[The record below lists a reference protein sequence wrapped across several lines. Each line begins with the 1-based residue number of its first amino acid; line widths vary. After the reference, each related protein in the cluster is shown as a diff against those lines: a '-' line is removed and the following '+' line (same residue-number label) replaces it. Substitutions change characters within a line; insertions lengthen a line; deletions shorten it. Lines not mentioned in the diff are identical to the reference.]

1 MPELPE
7 VETIRL
13 ELAPC
18 ITGRIITGLDLIWKG
33 TFLDYSEEEFRTR
46 LLGQRITSIYRR
58 GKYLAL
64 RLASGDSLIIHL
76 RMTGSLLLQSGAAKP
91 EKYVRAVI
99 YLDGDISIHF
109 RDPRKFG
116 VMWLCHNPDSLDKR
130 LGAEPLEASFT
141 ADVLSRLMEKR
152 KAPVKA
158 LLLEQKLIAGIG
170 NMYADESLFSAGIH
184 PLRPGGSLN
193 RKEVQR
199 LHRSI
204 REILRAAIDHKGAS
218 VNTYYRPGGEEGIA
232 HFSFRVAHRLG
243 GELCPVCNIPIE
255 RVTVRNRGTY
265 FCPACQPAVK
275 KKAAC
280 KHRHRQ
286 IKKPPQVIPAK

>member
-13 ELAPC
+13 ELAPH
-18 ITGRIITGLDLIWKG
+18 ITSRSITGLTFLWKG
-33 TFLDYSEEEFRTR
+33 IIADASEEEFRAR
-46 LLGQRITSIYRR
+46 ILGQEITGLYRR

-64 RLASGDSLIIHL
+64 RLSSGDSLIIHL
-76 RMTGSLLLQSGAAKP
+76 RMTGSLLLKSGAAQP

-99 YLDGDISIHF
+99 YLDGDMAIHF

-116 VMWLCHNPDSLDKR
+116 LMWLCHNPDSLDKK

-141 ADVLSRLMEKR
+141 ADVLSRLMDKR

-184 PLRPGGSLN
+184 PLRPGGSLSI
-193 RKEVQR
+193 KEVQR

-232 HFSFRVAHRLG
+232 QFGFRVAHRLG
-243 GELCPVCNIPIE
+243 GDLCPVCNIPIE

-275 KKAAC
+275 KRAAR

-286 IKKPPQVIPAK
+286 IKKPTQVKPSK